1 MSNAKLKA
9 TLRRRRSSMELCGTH
24 VVTFNHKIK
33 TVSAFIV
40 WY

>member
-1 MSNAKLKA
+1 MTNAKLKA
-9 TLRRRRSSMELCGTH
+9 TLRRASGTH
-24 VVTFNHKIK
+24 VVTCFRIIK